1 MHFDFSWKGIWL
13 EHLVLVVCSAILCIV
28 TLIGCTTN
36 DQRVAE
42 GPIEPSS
49 TPAVAESKDSWMKP
63 TVPTEPLPTPTV
75 TESELQDSKEFL
87 VSTYGFSDKDLEGL
101 NTDAFVDDYGLRM
114 RDYSSSI
121 NWAKDSP
128 PTFRWGRNWPLVPYI
143 VVDRTVV

>member
-49 TPAVAESKDSWMKP
+49 TPAVAES
-63 TVPTEPLPTPTV
+63 
-75 TESELQDSKEFL
+75 ELQDSKEFL

-101 NTDAFVDDYGLRM
+101 NTEAFVDDYGLRM

-128 PTFRWGRNWPLVPYI
+128 PSGGVGY
-143 VVDRTVV
+143 

>member
-75 TESELQDSKEFL
+75 TESENAWLAQEERSRA
-87 VSTYGFSDKDLEGL
+87 TCYA
-101 NTDAFVDDYGLRM
+101 NTD
-114 RDYSSSI
+114 I
-121 NWAKDSP
+121 NI
-128 PTFRWGRNWPLVPYI
+128 GRSE
-143 VVDRTVV
+143 R

>member
-1 MHFDFSWKGIWL
+1 
-13 EHLVLVVCSAILCIV
+13 
-28 TLIGCTTN
+28 
-36 DQRVAE
+36 
-42 GPIEPSS
+42 
-49 TPAVAESKDSWMKP
+49 MKP

-101 NTDAFVDDYGLRM
+101 NTEAFVDDYGLRM

-128 PTFRWGRNWPLVPYI
+128 PHLQVGEELAPCPIYCGRPHCCVI
-143 VVDRTVV
+143 